1 MEYIVRYTPQVLDQ
15 CIVQLTEGPIV
26 AGNTN
31 LTTDFRIAGLV
42 PYSTY
47 SVEVLARN
55 SIGFGVPQNRTIRTA
70 ESGETSFILFL
81 KIIGFKYLIKRY

>member
-1 MEYIVRYTPQVLDQ
+1 M
-15 CIVQLTEGPIV
+15 
-26 AGNTN
+26 
-31 LTTDFRIAGLV
+31 TTDFIIAGLV

-70 ESGETSFILFL
+70 ESGESSFIGLL
-81 KIIGFKYLIKRY
+81 KIIGLKYFSKRDCDKDGLPMMKTKIIMTIMILFRLSPEKG